1 MILSINKL
9 FNAAAIT
16 LIVSSIFA
24 SCQDDVYDPNYRTP
38 SPMPEL
44 QTTANFDWS
53 TTNEISLTVNANDEY
68 EGKFYYEISVYDEN
82 PFSNKNAQLL
92 TKGLAKK
99 GKNFSTVLTIPK
111 DSKELYVCQ
120 TMIMKNGKKRNA
132 LKVITV
138 DNKEII
144 CDFTNTISG
153 NSQNNVSKIKGI
165 MKSPTEGRE
174 INIPTDAIKIEGNGT
189 FTIEQGKNYVVEANT
204 TFNGILNWY
213 SCQNAQ
219 IYIMGTLA
227 PKNRQEINNRCDVYV
242 GKSGVYQSEYLLI
255 NSNCDF
261 VNNGI
266 VNIDE
271 IRIDNPGSTF
281 SNYGQFTAT
290 KMTTTS
296 DSHFHNYCY
305 TSIDD
310 LDIQGN
316 RNFTIGQEALLL
328 CKSLKM
334 NNSTISLN
342 YNAILKVTD
351 NAFFDYN
358 NDIKAN
364 DDGAPLTALVIFNDI
379 KVNWGGLYLK
389 NKLQVLFKNGHN
401 YDSNYIKVNNQVTSV
416 FSEEETIEIPA
427 SGCNGE
433 GNNVPADEPEGSG
446 FPIIVSPD
454 NSYTFLME
462 DNWPVYGDYD
472 MNDLVMDI
480 KLSYKLEDND
490 YVSELGIIATLR
502 AVGATKN
509 IGAAIQLDKVK
520 RTDIQQVEDDNSYQR
535 ELDGNIFVCSN
546 GTENNQ
552 EYAVIPFFDNAHKAL
567 GLTTE
572 RKTINTRL
580 EKDYEADEKTF
591 KVLIKFN
598 KNIQTEDINVN
609 NLNFF
614 IVTDGKKQ
622 ARKEVHLK
630 GFEPTQRASRKLLG
644 SNCDDYNVAPYLSK
658 DNLIWGLMV
667 PSNKN
672 TQFQYPAEYQNIK
685 KAYPMFETWVTSQG
699 NENKDWYKIENG
711 RKEYIYTK

>member
-16 LIVSSIFA
+16 LIVSSIFT

-99 GKNFSTVLTIPK
+99 GKDFSTVLTIPK

-132 LKVITV
+132 LKIITV

-153 NSQNNVSKIKGI
+153 NSQSNASKSI
-165 MKSPTEGRE
+165 MKSPTEERE
-174 INIPTDAIKIEGNGT
+174 INVPADAIKIEGNGT

-227 PKNRQEINNRCDVYV
+227 PQNRQEINNRCDVYV
-242 GKSGVYQSEYLLI
+242 GKSGVYHSEYLLI

-261 VNNGI
+261 INNGI

-271 IRIDNPGSTF
+271 IRIDNSGSTF

-316 RNFTIGQEALLL
+316 RNFTIGQEAMLL

-342 YNAILKVTD
+342 YNAILKVTES
-351 NAFFDYN
+351 AFFDYN
-358 NDIKAN
+358 NDIKAS
-364 DDGAPLTALVIFNDI
+364 DDGAPLTALAIFNDI
-379 KVNWGGLYLK
+379 KVKWGGLYLK
-389 NKLQVLFKNGHN
+389 DKLQVLFKNGHD
-401 YDSNYIKVNNQVTSV
+401 YDSNYIKVNDQVTSV
-416 FSEEETIEIPA
+416 FSEEETIGIPA

-433 GNNVPADEPEGSG
+433 GNNVPTDEPEGSG

-490 YVSELGIIATLR
+490 HVSELGIIATLR
-502 AVGATKN
+502 AVGATKS

-535 ELDGNIFVCSN
+535 ELDGSIFVCSN
-546 GTENNQ
+546 GTENDQ

-567 GLTTE
+567 GITTE
-572 RKTINTRL
+572 RKPVNTRS

-598 KNIQTEDINVN
+598 KNIQKEDINVN

-644 SNCDDYNVAPYLSK
+644 SNCDDYSIAPYLSK

-667 PSNKN
+667 PSGKDM
-672 TQFQYPAEYQNIK
+672 QFQYPAEYQNIK
-685 KAYPMFETWVTSQG
+685 KAYPMFEAWVTSQG

>member
-99 GKNFSTVLTIPK
+99 GKDFSTVLTIPK

-227 PKNRQEINNRCDVYV
+227 PKNRQEINNRCNVYV

-266 VNIDE
+266 VYIDE

-358 NDIKAN
+358 NDIKAS

-567 GLTTE
+567 DLTTE

>member
-68 EGKFYYEISVYDEN
+68 EGKFYYEISIYDEN

-99 GKNFSTVLTIPK
+99 GKDFSTVLTIPK

-580 EKDYEADEKTF
+580 EKDYEANEKTF

>member
-16 LIVSSIFA
+16 LIVSSIFT

-305 TSIDD
+305 TSIGD

-342 YNAILKVTD
+342 YNAILKVTES
-351 NAFFDYN
+351 AFFDYN
-358 NDIKAN
+358 NDIKAS
-364 DDGAPLTALVIFNDI
+364 DDGAPLTALAIFNDI
-379 KVNWGGLYLK
+379 KVKWGGLYLK
-389 NKLQVLFKNGHN
+389 DKLQVLFKNGHN

>member
-16 LIVSSIFA
+16 LIVNSIFT

-82 PFSNKNAQLL
+82 PFSNKDAQLL

-99 GKNFSTVLTIPK
+99 GKDFSTVLTIPK

-144 CDFTNTISG
+144 CDFTNTISK
-153 NSQNNVSKIKGI
+153 NSQSNASKSI
-165 MKSPTEGRE
+165 MKSPTEERE
-174 INIPTDAIKIEGNGT
+174 INVPADAIKIEGNET
-189 FTIEQGKNYVVEANT
+189 FTIEQGKNYVIEENT

-305 TSIDD
+305 TSIGD

-342 YNAILKVTD
+342 YNAILKVTES
-351 NAFFDYN
+351 AFFDYN
-358 NDIKAN
+358 NDIKAS
-364 DDGAPLTALVIFNDI
+364 DDGAPLTALAIFNDI
-379 KVNWGGLYLK
+379 KVKWGGLYLK
-389 NKLQVLFKNGHN
+389 DKLQVLFKNGHN

>member
-1 MILSINKL
+1 
-9 FNAAAIT
+9 
-16 LIVSSIFA
+16 
-24 SCQDDVYDPNYRTP
+24 
-38 SPMPEL
+38 MPEL

-99 GKNFSTVLTIPK
+99 GKDFSTVLTIPK

-132 LKVITV
+132 LKIITV

-153 NSQNNVSKIKGI
+153 NSQSNASKSI
-165 MKSPTEGRE
+165 MKSPTEERE
-174 INIPTDAIKIEGNGT
+174 INVPADAIKIEGNGT
-189 FTIEQGKNYVVEANT
+189 FTIEQGKNYVIEENT

-213 SCQNAQ
+213 SCQNSQ

-227 PKNRQEINNRCDVYV
+227 PQNRQEINNRCDVYV
-242 GKSGVYQSEYLLI
+242 GKSGVYHSEYLLI

-261 VNNGI
+261 INNGI

-271 IRIDNPGSTF
+271 IRIDNSGSAF
-281 SNYGQFTAT
+281 FNYGQFTAT

-296 DSHFHNYCY
+296 DSRFFNYCY
-305 TSIDD
+305 TSVDD

-316 RNFTIGQEALLL
+316 RNFTIGQEAMLL
-328 CKSLKM
+328 CKNLKM

-342 YNAILKVTD
+342 YNAILKVTES
-351 NAFFDYN
+351 AFFDYN
-358 NDIKAN
+358 NDIKAS
-364 DDGAPLTALVIFNDI
+364 DDGAPLTALAIFNDI
-379 KVNWGGLYLK
+379 KVKWGGLYLK
-389 NKLQVLFKNGHN
+389 DKLQVLFKNGHD
-401 YDSNYIKVNNQVTSV
+401 YDSNYIKVNDQVTSV
-416 FSEEETIEIPA
+416 FSEEETIGIPA

-433 GNNVPADEPEGSG
+433 GNNVPADEPGGSG

-490 YVSELGIIATLR
+490 YASELGIIATLR

-535 ELDGNIFVCSN
+535 ELDESIFVCSN

-699 NENKDWYKIENG
+699 NESKDWYKIENG